1 MKFIKLLLLVA
12 FSFLSAGLNASIVRA
27 DEGTGYGYSYDYGYD
42 CDAPYSRID
51 GMVGCG
57 DEEIPSSSPDAEDC
71 VYTTSGGSVCPG
83 EPEIIT
89 VPESNQ
95 EFGLG
100 DHAVQA
106 FKDGLPSALGGAI
119 GGAPSGPGGAA
130 AGAAG
135 GFVGGAVQGCLN
147 CHLK

>member
-1 MKFIKLLLLVA
+1 MKFIKLLLLVV

-27 DEGTGYGYSYDYGYD
+27 DEGTGYGYGYD

-51 GMVGCG
+51 GTVGCG
-57 DEEIPSSSPDAEDC
+57 DEEIPPFSPDAEDC
-71 VYTTSGGSVCPG
+71 VYTTSGGSVCAG

-95 EFGLG
+95 EFGWG
-100 DHAVQA
+100 DHAAQA
-106 FKDGLPSALGGAI
+106 VRDGLPSALGGAI

-130 AGAAG
+130 AGAVG
-135 GFVGGAVQGCLN
+135 GFVGGAVQGCIN
-147 CHLK
+147 CHSQ